1 MHNDKNMKILANDGI
16 SKAGKEYLEK
26 EGFEV
31 ITTFVAQD
39 QLANFINENDVE
51 VLLVRSATKVRED
64 LIDATNLKIIG
75 RGGVGMDN
83 IDVEYARSKGI
94 SVINTPAASSASVAE
109 MVMAHVYSLFRNLH
123 GSNRTMPLEGETKFN
138 QLKKA
143 YGKAFE
149 LRGKTIGIIGFG
161 RIGREVAKN
170 AIGAG
175 MKVIAYDHTYET
187 ADVPVEFFDGQ
198 CLMFHFDI
206 KSFEEVITQSDI
218 ITLHVPAQESYVIGA
233 AEIEKMKD
241 GAMII
246 NTARGGVVNEEAL
259 LEALDSGKLAGAGLD
274 VFEEEPNPS
283 VRLLMNEKLSLS
295 PHLAGSTEEAQERIG
310 IELAEQITAFYK
322 QAMV

>member
-1 MHNDKNMKILANDGI
+1 MIKILANDGI
-16 SKAGKEYLEK
+16 SLAGKLMLEK

-31 ITTFVAQD
+31 LTTFVAQD
-39 QLANFINENDVE
+39 QLADFINKNEIE

-83 IDVEYARSKGI
+83 IDVDYARSKGI
-94 SVINTPAASSASVAE
+94 LVINTPAASSASVAE
-109 MVMAHVYSLFRNLH
+109 MVMAHVYSLYRNLH
-123 GSNRTMPLEGETKFN
+123 GSNRMMPLEGETQFN

-143 YGKAFE
+143 YGKALE
-149 LRGKTIGIIGFG
+149 LRGKTLGIIGFG

-187 ADVPVEFFDGQ
+187 ADVPITFFDGQ
-198 CLMFHFDI
+198 CIVFHFDI
-206 KSFEEVITQSDI
+206 QSFEDVISQADI
-218 ITLHVPAQESYVIGA
+218 ISLHIPAQEKYVIGA

-246 NTARGGVVNEEAL
+246 NTARGGVVDEEAL
-259 LEALDSGKLAGAGLD
+259 IEALDSGKLSGAGLD
-274 VFEEEPNPS
+274 VFEEEPKPS

-310 IELAEQITAFYK
+310 MELAAQIATFYK
-322 QAMV
+322 LNKVL

>member
-1 MHNDKNMKILANDGI
+1 MKVLANDGI
-16 SKAGKEYLEK
+16 SLGGKVMLER

-31 ITTFVAQD
+31 LTTFVAQD
-39 QLANFINENDVE
+39 QLADFINKNEIE

-83 IDVEYARSKGI
+83 IDVDYAKSKGI
-94 SVINTPAASSASVAE
+94 LVINTPAASSASVAE
-109 MVMAHVYSLFRNLH
+109 MVMAHVYSLYRNLH
-123 GSNRTMPLEGETKFN
+123 GSNRMMPLEGETKFN

-149 LRGKTIGIIGFG
+149 LRGKTLGIIGFG

-175 MKVIAYDHTYET
+175 MKVIAYDHTYTE

-198 CLMFHFDI
+198 CVMFHFDI
-206 KSFEEVITQSDI
+206 QSFDEVIAQSDI

-233 AEIEKMKD
+233 SEIEKMKD

-246 NTARGGVVNEEAL
+246 NTARGGVVDEEAL
-259 LEALDSGKLAGAGLD
+259 IEALDSGKLSGAGLD
-274 VFEEEPNPS
+274 VFEEEPKPS

-310 IELAEQITAFYK
+310 IELAEQIATFYK
-322 QAMV
+322 GEKVH

>member
-1 MHNDKNMKILANDGI
+1 MKILANDGI
-16 SKAGKEYLEK
+16 SLGGKILLEK

-31 ITTFVAQD
+31 LTTFVAQD
-39 QLANFINENDVE
+39 QLANYINENKVE
-51 VLLVRSATKVRED
+51 VLLVRSATKVRQD
-64 LIDATNLKIIG
+64 LIDATQLKIIG

-83 IDVEYARSKGI
+83 IDVEYAESKGVL
-94 SVINTPAASSASVAE
+94 VINTPAASSASVAE

-123 GSNRTMPLEGETKFN
+123 ASNRTMPLEGETKFKE
-138 QLKKA
+138 LKKA

-149 LRGKTIGIIGFG
+149 LRGKTLGVVGFG

-175 MKVIAYDHTYET
+175 MKVIAYDRTYTE

-198 CLMFHFDI
+198 CIVFHFDI
-206 KSFEEVITQSDI
+206 KSFEEVLAQSDI
-218 ITLHVPAQESYVIGA
+218 LTLHIPAQDKYIIDT

-246 NTARGGVVNEEAL
+246 NTARGGVINEEAL

-274 VFEEEPNPS
+274 VFEDEPKPS

-310 IELAEQITAFYK
+310 IELAEQIAKFYK
-322 QAMV
+322 GEEVL

>member
-1 MHNDKNMKILANDGI
+1 MIKILANDGI
-16 SKAGKEYLEK
+16 SLAGKLMLEK

-31 ITTFVAQD
+31 LTTFVAQD
-39 QLANFINENDVE
+39 QLADFINKNEIE

-83 IDVEYARSKGI
+83 IDVDYARSKGI
-94 SVINTPAASSASVAE
+94 LVINTPAASSASVAE
-109 MVMAHVYSLFRNLH
+109 MVMAHVYSLYRNLH
-123 GSNRTMPLEGETKFN
+123 GSNRMMPLEGETQFN

-143 YGKAFE
+143 YGKALE
-149 LRGKTIGIIGFG
+149 LRGKTLGIIGFG

-187 ADVPVEFFDGQ
+187 ADVPITFFDGQ
-198 CLMFHFDI
+198 CIVFHFDI
-206 KSFEEVITQSDI
+206 QSFEDVISQADI
-218 ITLHVPAQESYVIGA
+218 ISLHIPAQEKYVIGA

-246 NTARGGVVNEEAL
+246 NTARGGVVDEEAL
-259 LEALDSGKLAGAGLD
+259 IEALDSGKLSGAGLD
-274 VFEEEPNPS
+274 VFEEEPKPS

-310 IELAEQITAFYK
+310 MELAAQIATFYK
-322 QAMV
+322 GEKVH

>member
-1 MHNDKNMKILANDGI
+1 MIKILANDGI
-16 SKAGKEYLEK
+16 SLAGKLMLEK

-31 ITTFVAQD
+31 LTTFVAQD
-39 QLANFINENDVE
+39 QLADFINKNEIE

-83 IDVEYARSKGI
+83 IDVDYARSKGI
-94 SVINTPAASSASVAE
+94 LVINTPTASSASVAE
-109 MVMAHVYSLFRNLH
+109 MVMAHVYSLYRNLH
-123 GSNRTMPLEGETKFN
+123 GSNRMMPLEGETQFN

-143 YGKAFE
+143 YGKALE
-149 LRGKTIGIIGFG
+149 LRGKTLGIIGFG

-187 ADVPVEFFDGQ
+187 ADVPITFFDGQ
-198 CLMFHFDI
+198 CIVFHFDI
-206 KSFEEVITQSDI
+206 QSFEDVISQADI
-218 ITLHVPAQESYVIGA
+218 ISLHIPAQEKYVIGA

-246 NTARGGVVNEEAL
+246 NTARGGVVDEEAL
-259 LEALDSGKLAGAGLD
+259 IEALDSGKLSGAGLD
-274 VFEEEPNPS
+274 VFEEEPKPS

-310 IELAEQITAFYK
+310 MELAEQITTFYK
-322 QAMV
+322 GEKVH